1 MYWYLWR
8 KTMFLVGH
16 FNKIMFNETHL
27 LDLFLFE
34 LFKLFSGAIA
44 EQLGERLVGDILRK
58 CRRYGY
64 NWK

>member
-44 EQLGERLVGDILRK
+44 EQVDI
-58 CRRYGY
+58 
-64 NWK
+64 